1 MKQKRC
7 VYGMVDIGKQDI
19 GTAPQTRTI
28 LTGVSDLCE
37 WPVEMTLTFRLI
49 PYRLTLC
56 TNDSPSVSTG
66 LDCYVIRYIQCQISG
81 VLSAGY
87 KHWKHFTW
95 TEHFNEHKFDNIS
108 FISLNVFVIENQ
120 IKFNLKSSF
129 FFFLFRCHA
138 LMC

>member
-1 MKQKRC
+1 MYIIQTKWFAVKQKRC
-7 VYGMVDIGKQDI
+7 VYGMVDIGKQDV

-56 TNDSPSVSTG
+56 QCFSVSLNRFG
-66 LDCYVIRYIQCQISG
+66 LLRYYKHIQCQISG

-95 TEHFNEHKFDNIS
+95 TEHLNEHKFDKHQ
-108 FISLNVFVIENQ
+108 LYFVKCLRDWESNQ
-120 IKFNLKSSF
+120 I
-129 FFFLFRCHA
+129 
-138 LMC
+138 

>member
-56 TNDSPSVSTG
+56 QCFSVSLNRFG
-66 LDCYVIRYIQCQISG
+66 LLRYYKHIQCQISG

-95 TEHFNEHKFDNIS
+95 TEHLNEHKFDNIS
-108 FISLNVFVIENQ
+108 FNSLNVFVIENQ